1 MELRA
6 VAEPILISDNR
17 AEVIKVTTIA
27 FIGSSFRD
35 TLANQVEKGR
45 PSSLAKAKSCLEAV
59 ATMDRLE
66 LISINRMN
74 IDIIVAEAVDPVDL

>member
-6 VAEPILISDNR
+6 VGEPMLMSESSPDVTN
-17 AEVIKVTTIA
+17 VTTIA

-35 TLANQVEKGR
+35 TLANHGEKGR

-66 LISINRMN
+66 LTSIRRMKM
-74 IDIIVAEAVDPVDL
+74 DMIVAEAVDFVEL

>member
-6 VAEPILISDNR
+6 VAEPMLMSDSSADVTN
-17 AEVIKVTTIA
+17 VTTIA

-35 TLANQVEKGR
+35 TLANHDEKGR
-45 PSSLAKAKSCLEAV
+45 PSSLAKAKSCREAV

-66 LISINRMN
+66 LTSIMRMKT
-74 IDIIVAEAVDPVDL
+74 DMIVAEAVEFVEL